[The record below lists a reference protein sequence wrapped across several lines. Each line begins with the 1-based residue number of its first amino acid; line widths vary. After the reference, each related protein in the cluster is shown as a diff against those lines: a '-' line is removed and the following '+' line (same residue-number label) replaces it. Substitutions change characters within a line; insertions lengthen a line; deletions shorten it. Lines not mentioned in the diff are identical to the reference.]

1 MPIVTAGALCARTGR
16 AISVQDAQQNHF
28 VTARMRGFGDY
39 DCDGTASTVKARDY
53 KEAND
58 LVAFQSNANA
68 CDAAAAGDNVSPTVR
83 SKDSPAVAFHEN
95 SRAELRET
103 DIAGSM
109 STEGG
114 KPGQGYPAVRNGMS
128 VRRLTPIECERLQ
141 GFPDGYTDVKE
152 KTPDGPRYKAIGNS
166 MAVPVMSWIGQRI
179 DLIDRLI

>member
-1 MPIVTAGALCARTGR
+1 MPI
-16 AISVQDAQQNHF
+16 

-53 KEAND
+53 KDATD
-58 LVAFQSNANA
+58 L
-68 CDAAAAGDNVSPTVR
+68 
-83 SKDSPAVAFHEN
+83 VAFHEN

-103 DIAGSM
+103 DIAGSI
-109 STEGG
+109 SAAGG